1 MTKIQRMNASIM
13 LFRRGYK
20 CYQRC
25 SSGVHF
31 KHFQMV
37 IYCPVHKFP
46 LTFHSWNADL
56 ERRSFNE
63 PRLVYDLHGN
73 IILVQ
78 SLYRC
83 PFNIP
88 CQQSRSGHIYRSAS
102 LEILHSIPKAIED
115 KFPFKLCY
123 RTAFPQDLL
132 DYLVVHVGRG
142 QNFLELSEDIMSMHF
157 RTYSHCVSPDCESF
171 NEF

>member
-1 MTKIQRMNASIM
+1 MWVCQGVILGKEEGNILKDLINEFDKDPTNERFDHVIQKG
-13 LFRRGYK
+13 LQVLPKVFVW
-20 CYQRC
+20 CPL
-25 SSGVHF
+25 

-37 IYCPVHKFP
+37 IYCPVHKIP

-88 CQQSRSGHIYRSAS
+88 RVNDHALVIS
-102 LEILHSIPKAIED
+102 
-115 KFPFKLCY
+115 
-123 RTAFPQDLL
+123 TALR
-132 DYLVVHVGRG
+132 H
-142 QNFLELSEDIMSMHF
+142 
-157 RTYSHCVSPDCESF
+157 
-171 NEF
+171 